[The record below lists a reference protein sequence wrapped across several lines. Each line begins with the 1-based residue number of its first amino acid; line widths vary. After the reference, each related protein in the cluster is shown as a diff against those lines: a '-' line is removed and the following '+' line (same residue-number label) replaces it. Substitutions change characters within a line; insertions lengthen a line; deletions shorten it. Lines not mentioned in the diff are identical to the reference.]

1 MFIGVILCN
10 LIVVLLA
17 FCGVV
22 NVYNCL
28 SAMEK
33 EMGVDVF
40 MKDFV
45 PACTPLFMAACVYM
59 LVQIACQIQRMN
71 IELKMNR
78 GSAVPGS
85 SSPSA
90 SSGHGKAGKQR
101 RTAEEAAENHDYFSL
116 EDERKPRRGSRA
128 SSPAY
133 PGTRPLMTPPVQP
146 SLDAWNEAPE
156 RSAASPRRSEP
167 ARTPAESDARGGSR
181 AKDSANVAEAS
192 GSSSVASSAASAVS
206 TGTADESA
214 GRTRA
219 ATPSDK
225 GAAPSKHRGT
235 PSYFSLD

>member
-28 SAMEK
+28 SSMEK

-85 SSPSA
+85 SAPSA
-90 SSGHGKAGKQR
+90 SSGHGKPGKQR
-101 RTAEEAAENHDYFSL
+101 RAAEEAEDSRDYFSL
-116 EDERKPRRGSRA
+116 EDERKPRRGSRV

-133 PGTRPLMTPPVQP
+133 PGTRPLVTPPAQP
-146 SLDAWNEAPE
+146 SLDAWNETPE
-156 RSAASPRRSEP
+156 RSAASPRRSEVS
-167 ARTPAESDARGGSR
+167 RTSADSPARGGSG
-181 AKDSANVAEAS
+181 AKDSANAAAS
-192 GSSSVASSAASAVS
+192 SAVSSAAPSAASAVS
-206 TGTADESA
+206 AGAATASA
-214 GRTRA
+214 GGART

-225 GAAPSKHRGT
+225 GAAPAKHRGT